1 MGLQTWRLSC
11 SASTYDTLE
20 LEKINPEQVDAWKAS
35 ALRAVELPERTKGQ
49 PSAEKRLVKFLGL
62 FPPEKRTSSGKST
75 YPIGPGVAGVVI
87 TTRRRQSGKP
97 IADGWPI
104 GRPHRQPGR
113 PVGGESCTSCL
124 LLKVLLP
131 FPSLASWLVGF
142 SNPSHPPFFFYLPPP
157 SSPFFFLPADPS

>member
-1 MGLQTWRLSC
+1 MKEVLRAARACRPPTDICTFFIVAIYLLDFAPFLGPPTRRLSC

-20 LEKINPEQVDAWKAS
+20 LEKINPEQVDACKAS

-113 PVGGESCTSCL
+113 PVGGGKLHLLHTTESATAVSEL
-124 LLKVLLP
+124 
-131 FPSLASWLVGF
+131 G
-142 SNPSHPPFFFYLPPP
+142 
-157 SSPFFFLPADPS
+157 